1 MSRELSKEFFAAY
14 HAAFFEALGE
24 EAQKGNVKTGIAL
37 AGRWLKSLKEPPDT
51 PEKFKA
57 ALEKEF
63 SGRFGFADLA
73 EITFDPDGTVRLH
86 IKGCDIC
93 PGNELLRGAGAKGCC
108 PVCHMVKSA
117 MGRALGKRVELTGSE
132 KPGPVGECVL
142 TYKVG
147 QR

>member
-14 HAAFFEALGE
+14 HAALFGALGE
-24 EAQKGNVKTGIAL
+24 EAQKAGVKTGIAL

-57 ALEKEF
+57 ALEREF
-63 SGRFGFADLA
+63 TGRYGFADLA
-73 EITFDPDGTVRLH
+73 ELAFADDGVVRLH
-86 IKGCDIC
+86 IKGCDVC
-93 PGNELLRGAGAKGCC
+93 PGNELLRGEGVKGCC
-108 PVCHMVKSA
+108 PICHMVKSA

-142 TYKVG
+142 AYKVAK
-147 QR
+147 